1 METAFVLYT
10 QLYPIFLS
18 SIHHSYLYIYCLKNF
33 PATNSYS
40 SFNSSGI
47 LKEGVRHII
56 LKYFFKFCNIIYIH
70 IVFLH
75 NLSDYFF
82 FIGCFFPGFPSSLF
96 KNGVVYASK

>member
-47 LKEGVRHII
+47 LKEGDQAY
-56 LKYFFKFCNIIYIH
+56 YFEI
-70 IVFLH
+70 
-75 NLSDYFF
+75 FF
-82 FIGCFFPGFPSSLF
+82 
-96 KNGVVYASK
+96 